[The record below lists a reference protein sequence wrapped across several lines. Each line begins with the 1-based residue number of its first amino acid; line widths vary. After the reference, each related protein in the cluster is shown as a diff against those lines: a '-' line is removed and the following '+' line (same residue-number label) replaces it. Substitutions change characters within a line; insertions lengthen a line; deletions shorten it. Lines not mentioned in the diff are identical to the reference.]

1 MWCKYTYYGQYTRE
15 NENRMAGCALPIFAV
30 GQYNRWCCQTFD
42 NISLQNAVEQ
52 KSYQRHLQISHDI
65 HLTEKQVLMKAK
77 LIHYDQFANRC
88 LSQPFT
94 ALVSNGEKFCK
105 SRRVSYDVTGDDG
118 HSASNIFST
127 PSPHTLHKYRSSCLV
142 FDSA

>member
-1 MWCKYTYYGQYTRE
+1 MSITEQAAAEAKDQGCGANILITGAKIRPPIRRINPLTNEQRQYTRE

-77 LIHYDQFANRC
+77 LILQLEYF
-88 LSQPFT
+88 
-94 ALVSNGEKFCK
+94 E
-105 SRRVSYDVTGDDG
+105 
-118 HSASNIFST
+118 
-127 PSPHTLHKYRSSCLV
+127 
-142 FDSA
+142 